1 MAFGVAC
8 VLTDAGKAIIAG
20 RLIGLTAPSQV
31 EPHFQGIGTG
41 ATGAA
46 RTAVAGDT
54 ALTTEVETRV
64 STNAG
69 TRVTTTVTNDT
80 YQLIQTTTA
89 TATRANDEAMLF
101 DAAAAGNSFMSAT
114 YTVVTL
120 QTGDGVQNT
129 WKLKST

>member
-1 MAFGVAC
+1 MAFGTAT
-8 VLTDAGKAIIAG
+8 VLTNAGKAICAG
-20 RLIGLTAPSQV
+20 RMIGLTAPSQV

-46 RTAVAGDT
+46 RTAVAADT
-54 ALTTEVETRV
+54 TLSTEVETRV

-89 TATRANDEAMLF
+89 TAPRAVDEAMIF
-101 DAAAAGNSFMSAT
+101 DASSAGNALISAT
-114 YTVVTL
+114 FAVVNL
-120 QTGDGVQNT
+120 GTGDGLQNT
-129 WKLKST
+129 WTLKFS